1 MHTVVYDYQ
10 TFTLQRFGGI
20 SRYVCEVAARV
31 HRAPGF
37 RARIVAPIHFNDYLS
52 ASPVP
57 SFALNLHLSHPRL
70 EPVNRYVCQ
79 ALSPWPIRSAKPSI
93 VHRTYFRTT
102 FAPASVA
109 EAVTVH
115 DMIHELFPD
124 YFSATDPTSRQKQES
139 VRRAD
144 LVLCNSLN
152 TANDL
157 VELFG
162 APRDKICVTH
172 LGVSDVFARQ
182 RQAAIAAAPS
192 SRPYLLYV
200 GHRAGYKNFEA
211 ALRAYARSARL
222 RDEFDFLF
230 FGGFPLQRDEAALID
245 ALGVRSGAVR
255 RMGGSDQDLANA
267 YRHAHV
273 FVYPSK
279 YEGFGIP
286 PLEAMASGCPVA
298 CSDSSSIPEVV
309 GSAAQL
315 FDPND
320 IEAIEQALL
329 RVCFDNTRR
338 AELIAAGTQRT
349 SLFSWDRCGQ
359 ATLKAYQALLSGPAS
374 QKQ

>member
-37 RARIVAPIHFNDYLS
+37 RARIVAPIHFNEYLS
-52 ASPVP
+52 ATVVP
-57 SFALNLHLSHPRL
+57 NFALNLHLTHPRL
-70 EPVNRYVCQ
+70 EPLNRRVCR
-79 ALSPWPIRSAKPSI
+79 ALSPWAIRAAKPSL
-93 VHRTYFRTT
+93 VHRTYFQST
-102 FAPASVA
+102 FAPASVPGV
-109 EAVTVH
+109 VTVY
-115 DMIHELFPD
+115 DMIHEVFPEH
-124 YFSATDPTSRQKQES
+124 FPPADPTSRHKRES

-144 LVLCNSLN
+144 LVLCISHS
-152 TANDL
+152 TADDL
-157 VELFG
+157 VRLFDV
-162 APRDKICVTH
+162 PRHKIRVTH
-172 LGVSDVFARQ
+172 LGFSDVFARQ
-182 RQAAIAAAPS
+182 ATVAARPS

-200 GHRAGYKNFEA
+200 GHRGGYKNFGA

-230 FGGFPLQRDEAALID
+230 FGGFQLRPDEAALID
-245 ALGVRSGAVR
+245 SLGLRSGAVR
-255 RMGGSDQDLANA
+255 RLAGSDEDLANA

-298 CSDSSSIPEVV
+298 CSNASSIPEVV
-309 GSAAQL
+309 GSAAEL
-315 FDPND
+315 FDPD
-320 IEAIEQALL
+320 DVEAIEQALL
-329 RVCFDNTRR
+329 RLCFDNARR
-338 AELIAAGTQRT
+338 AELIAAGTERI

-359 ATLKAYQALLSGPAS
+359 ATVEAYQALLHGSPGSP
-374 QKQ
+374 KH